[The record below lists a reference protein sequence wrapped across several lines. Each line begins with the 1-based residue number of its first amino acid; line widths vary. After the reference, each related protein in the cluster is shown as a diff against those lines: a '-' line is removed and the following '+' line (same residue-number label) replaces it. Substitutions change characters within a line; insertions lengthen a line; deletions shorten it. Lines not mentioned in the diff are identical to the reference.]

1 MKGFAG
7 VAVVAREGPILMRR
21 EDMLAR
27 ARRDSDSMPEILE
40 EVECDQRF
48 MFRLGLKV
56 FSGRLLERLL
66 SYRNRLVG
74 GIAESGLR
82 DLVFRRA
89 FRGSASLGAATVIFF
104 LTVGPGD
111 EVEFDRETLLLW
123 ATACADVSMS
133 VTDCW

>member
-1 MKGFAG
+1 
-7 VAVVAREGPILMRR
+7 MRR

-27 ARRDSDSMPEILE
+27 LRRTSDSMPEMLE

-48 MFRLGLKV
+48 MFRLGLSV

-66 SYRNRLVG
+66 SYRKRLVG
-74 GIAESGLR
+74 SIVGSGLR
-82 DLVFRRA
+82 DLVFSRA
-89 FRGSASLGAATVIFF
+89 FRGSGCLDAATVRFF

-123 ATACADVSMS
+123 PTGCADMSMS
-133 VTDCW
+133 LTVRHWRMDG